1 MKIFWYICS
10 ISTVLL
16 ILINNPKATSFGN
29 IGDQS
34 QLFSYT
40 KSTQINI
47 QLMTIVFSLT
57 FLFLTIV
64 LTSHIFI

>member
-1 MKIFWYICS
+1 MKFFWYLCS

-40 KSTQINI
+40 KSTQINV
-47 QLMTIVFSLT
+47 QLITIAISLI
-57 FLFLTIV
+57 FLLLTIM
-64 LTSHIFI
+64 LTSHIVI

>member
-1 MKIFWYICS
+1 MKLIWYLSSIFTI
-10 ISTVLL
+10 LL

-29 IGDQS
+29 INNQS

-47 QLMTIVFSLT
+47 QI
-57 FLFLTIV
+57 LTIIIALV
-64 LTSHIFI
+64 FLVFTICLTSNIVI

>member
-1 MKIFWYICS
+1 MKFFWYLCS

-47 QLMTIVFSLT
+47 QLITIAISLI
-57 FLFLTIV
+57 FLLLTIV
-64 LTSHIFI
+64 LTSHIVI

>member
-1 MKIFWYICS
+1 MKFFWYLCS

-47 QLMTIVFSLT
+47 QLITIATSLI
-57 FLFLTIV
+57 FLLLTIV
-64 LTSHIFI
+64 LTSHIVI